1 LFLFLRVEN
10 KSKEN
15 CKNLGTDRTWHEPPL
30 SKALAWRFTEVG
42 PSKTCA
48 SCGTCTLAVSS
59 PLVFIKLPNAVGN
72 FNPKAAEELP
82 SIHKKE
88 AARRIMALPS
98 RWQSMCMINIQHTK
112 FENTWWLAWSRPR
125 ESFSYAKNTWPQNVG
140 MPKFGP
146 FLDAMCLPLKGRANK
161 IISRRSQRTR
171 EASCNPYHSSRH
183 LHFRCSR
190 GGFSLRDPR
199 LSHSHVPGARPPPGG
214 PPTPMAADVARRWRG
229 RWQREAIHPH
239 RTPER
244 AAYSA
249 ITNSSFSF
257 TFPQTI
263 SVKFVGFLFAQR
275 QMGQGQV
282 GIESERNKVGK

>member
-1 LFLFLRVEN
+1 MEN
-10 KSKEN
+10 KSKKN

-30 SKALAWRFTEVG
+30 SKALAWRFTEVC
-42 PSKTCA
+42 PSTTCA
-48 SCGTCTLAVSS
+48 SCGACTLAVPN

-88 AARRIMALPS
+88 AARRIIALPS

-112 FENTWWLAWSRPR
+112 FETHGGQDQENPS
-125 ESFSYAKNTWPQNVG
+125 V
-140 MPKFGP
+140 MPKNVSSVHMTLECSNTKVLPLSGCIT
-146 FLDAMCLPLKGRANK
+146 MCLPWKVEPTKSYHDDHN
-161 IISRRSQRTR
+161 TR
-171 EASCNPYHSSRH
+171 EKPHATRII
-183 LHFRCSR
+183 LLGTLVVVLAEAF
-190 GGFSLRDPR
+190 
-199 LSHSHVPGARPPPGG
+199 LSVTLDCRIHMLNTPGG

-229 RWQREAIHPH
+229 RWQREEIHPH

-257 TFPQTI
+257 TFPQAS
-263 SVKFVGFLFAQR
+263 SVKFAGFLFAQR
-275 QMGQGQV
+275 QMGRGQV